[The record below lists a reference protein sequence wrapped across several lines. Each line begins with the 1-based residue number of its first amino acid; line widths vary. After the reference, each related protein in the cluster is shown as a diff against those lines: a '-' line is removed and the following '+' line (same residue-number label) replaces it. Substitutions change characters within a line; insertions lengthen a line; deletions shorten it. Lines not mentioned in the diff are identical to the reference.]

1 LFNTPTVIAT
11 VGVFVCLPASASRP
25 GPPMTLRL
33 GFLLAL
39 LLPLGAFAAPP
50 AAPVEGTDYEVIAD
64 GAAYEPVAGR
74 SVVVEVVGY
83 TCPHCAH
90 FEPAVQA
97 WKAKLPK
104 DVKFTPVAAPFG
116 GYWTPFARAYFAA
129 KALGIAE
136 RSHEA
141 VFRAL
146 HEDGTLPR
154 NPSDDELA
162 GFYAQFGVQP
172 ARFVATLD
180 SPGVEAAMQRAYAF
194 IEHSGVEGTPTMVV
208 AGKYRVT
215 ARQADVLRVVDQLI
229 ARERAAAKTRRP

>member
-1 LFNTPTVIAT
+1 MRF
-11 VGVFVCLPASASRP
+11 
-25 GPPMTLRL
+25 RL
-33 GFLLAL
+33 SLLLAL
-39 LLPLGAFAAPP
+39 LLPVAAVAAPP
-50 AAPVEGTDYEVIAD
+50 APVEGKDYEVITN
-64 GAAYEPVAGR
+64 GAPYDPVAGR
-74 SVVVEVVGY
+74 VEVVEVFGY

-116 GYWTPFARAYFAA
+116 GQWMPFARAYFAA
-129 KALGIAE
+129 KALGIAD

-162 GFYAQFGVQP
+162 QFYTQFGVQP
-172 ARFVATLD
+172 ARFLATLN
-180 SPGVEAAMQRAYAF
+180 SPDVDAQMERAYGF
-194 IEHSGVEGTPTMVV
+194 LERSGVEGTPTMIV
-208 AGKYRVT
+208 AGKYRIT
-215 ARQADVLRVVDQLI
+215 APQADVLRVVDQLV
-229 ARERAAAKTRRP
+229 ARERAAAKARR

>member
-1 LFNTPTVIAT
+1 
-11 VGVFVCLPASASRP
+11 
-25 GPPMTLRL
+25 MTFRL
-33 GFLLAL
+33 SFLLAL
-39 LLPLGAFAAPP
+39 LLPFSAIAATPT
-50 AAPVEGTDYEVIAD
+50 APVEGTDYEVIEN
-64 GAAYEPVAGR
+64 GAPYEPVAGR
-74 SVVVEVVGY
+74 IEVVEVFGY

-116 GYWTPFARAYFAA
+116 GYWTPYARAVFAA
-129 KALGIAE
+129 KALEIAD

-146 HEDGTLPR
+146 HEDGSLPR
-154 NPSDDELA
+154 NPTDGELA

-172 ARFVATLD
+172 ERFVATLN
-180 SPGVEAAMQRAYAF
+180 SPGVDAALERALAFLQR
-194 IEHSGVEGTPTMVV
+194 SGVEGTPTIVV

-215 ARQADVLRVVDQLI
+215 ASQADALRIADQLV
-229 ARERAAAKTRRP
+229 ARERTAAKARR